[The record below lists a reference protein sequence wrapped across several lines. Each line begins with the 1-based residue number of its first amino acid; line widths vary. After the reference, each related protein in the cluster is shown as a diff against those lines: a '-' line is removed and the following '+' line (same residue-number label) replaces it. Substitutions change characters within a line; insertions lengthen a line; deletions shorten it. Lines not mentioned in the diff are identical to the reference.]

1 MATEKQSMLQNG
13 KSCTLNHP
21 PVSTGSNTSCKASDV
36 GLGIRNQIPCKT
48 DYAIIN
54 QVKIQS
60 RLVFFPSVEI
70 YVLHTH
76 MDKIKMANKC
86 ESKTHLK

>member
-21 PVSTGSNTSCKASDV
+21 PVSTETNTSSKASDV
-36 GLGIRNQIPCKT
+36 GLGIRNQIPCKPSENSEQ
-48 DYAIIN
+48 I
-54 QVKIQS
+54 S
-60 RLVFFPSVEI
+60 FFPPLEM

>member
-1 MATEKQSMLQNG
+1 MATEKQSLLQNG

-60 RLVFFPSVEI
+60 RSFFSPLWKCM
-70 YVLHTH
+70 YYTHTW
-76 MDKIKMANKC
+76 IK
-86 ESKTHLK
+86 LKWQINMKVKHI

>member
-13 KSCTLNHP
+13 KSCTLNHL
-21 PVSTGSNTSCKASDV
+21 PVSTETNTSSKASDV
-36 GLGIRNQIPCKT
+36 GLGIRNQIACKT

-60 RLVFFPSVEI
+60 RSFFPPFGNVCI
-70 YVLHTH
+70 THTH
-76 MDKIKMANKC
+76 G
-86 ESKTHLK
+86 